1 MAIAAALLRGR
12 PVEITARCAEEGY
25 MVDGFGLMSVM
36 GSDTERFDYINEV
49 NVADK
54 TVLIRA
60 DLNVPYDDN
69 QNITDDNRIRA
80 ILPTVNYCLDSGA
93 KVLLCS
99 HMGRPKGE
107 VVPELSL
114 TPVSKRLGR
123 LLNKDVAM
131 APDCIGDK
139 VRGIVDEMKPGD
151 IVLLENLRF
160 HPEEQMNDEDFAK
173 ELASLCDIYVND
185 AFAVAHRAHASVV
198 GITRFAPVCVA
209 GFLMKNEL
217 LYFYRAMEDPA
228 RPFVAIIGGAKV
240 SSKISAVENL
250 MEVAD
255 KIIIGGAMANTF
267 LKAIYYDIGSQSL
280 VEEELVERARTIM
293 RKARRRGVK
302 FYIPVDCVVADRFDR
317 KAETKITTVQ
327 EVPENWMITD
337 IGPATAALYAE
348 ALTNAKTIIWNGPMG
363 AFEIDAF
370 SRGTYQMVNTVASTY
385 ALTIVGG
392 GDTDVAVHK
401 AGESSRISYI
411 STGGGAFLKLMEGAQ
426 LPGIVALEEHARRQ
440 RLQAEDES

>member
-1 MAIAAALLRGR
+1 
-12 PVEITARCAEEGY
+12 
-25 MVDGFGLMSVM
+25 MVDGFGLISVVAPLE
-36 GSDTERFDYINEV
+36 ERFLYLNEATV
-49 NVADK
+49 KDK

-60 DLNVPYDDN
+60 DLNVPYDEH

-80 ILPTVNYCLDSGA
+80 VLPTINYCLDGGA
-93 KVLLCS
+93 KVVLCS

-107 VVPELSL
+107 PVPELSL
-114 TPVSKRLGR
+114 GPVARRLAR

-131 APDCIGDK
+131 APDCVGPEVK
-139 VRGIVDEMKPGD
+139 RLVEAMKPGD
-151 IVLLENLRF
+151 ILLLENLRF
-160 HPEEQMNDEDFAK
+160 HPEEQMNDDDFAH
-173 ELASLCDIYVND
+173 ELGSLADIYVND
-185 AFAVAHRAHASVV
+185 AFAVAHRGHASVV
-198 GITRFAPVCVA
+198 AITEHVPLCVA

-217 LYFYRAMEDPA
+217 LYFHRAMEDPA
-228 RPFVAIIGGAKV
+228 RPLVAIVGGAKV
-240 SSKISAVENL
+240 SSKISAIENL
-250 MEVAD
+250 LDTAD
-255 KIIIGGAMANTF
+255 KLIIGGAMANTF
-267 LKAIYYDIGSQSL
+267 LKAIYYNIGSQSL
-280 VEEELVERARTIM
+280 VEEELVERARSIM

-337 IGPATAALYAE
+337 IGPATCSLYAE

-370 SRGTYQMVNTVASTY
+370 SRGTYQMVQTVANTY

-392 GDTDVAVHK
+392 GDTDVALHR

-411 STGGGAFLKLMEGAQ
+411 STGGGAFLKLMEGGQ
-426 LPGIVALEEHARRQ
+426 LPGIVALEEHARAHHER
-440 RLQAEDES
+440 EDDV

>member
-1 MAIAAALLRGR
+1 
-12 PVEITARCAEEGY
+12 
-25 MVDGFGLMSVM
+25 
-36 GSDTERFDYINEV
+36 
-49 NVADK
+49 
-54 TVLIRA
+54 
-60 DLNVPYDDN
+60 
-69 QNITDDNRIRA
+69 
-80 ILPTVNYCLDSGA
+80 
-93 KVLLCS
+93 
-99 HMGRPKGE
+99 
-107 VVPELSL
+107 
-114 TPVSKRLGR
+114 
-123 LLNKDVAM
+123 
-131 APDCIGDK
+131 
-139 VRGIVDEMKPGD
+139 
-151 IVLLENLRF
+151 
-160 HPEEQMNDEDFAK
+160 
-173 ELASLCDIYVND
+173 
-185 AFAVAHRAHASVV
+185 
-198 GITRFAPVCVA
+198 
-209 GFLMKNEL
+209 
-217 LYFYRAMEDPA
+217 
-228 RPFVAIIGGAKV
+228 
-240 SSKISAVENL
+240 
-250 MEVAD
+250 
-255 KIIIGGAMANTF
+255 MANTF

-440 RLQAEDES
+440 RMQAEEGS

>member
-1 MAIAAALLRGR
+1 
-12 PVEITARCAEEGY
+12 
-25 MVDGFGLMSVM
+25 MVDGFGLMTVM
-36 GSDTERFDYINEV
+36 SPPEERVHYLNDVVDLNEKKV
-49 NVADK
+49 F
-54 TVLIRA
+54 IRA
-60 DLNVPYDDN
+60 DLNVPYDEN

-80 ILPTVNYCLDSGA
+80 ILPTVNFVLDQGA
-93 KVLLCS
+93 GVILTS

-114 TPVSKRLGR
+114 APVARRLAR
-123 LLNKDVAM
+123 LLNKDVAI
-131 APDCIGDK
+131 APDCIGPETK
-139 VRGIVDEMKPGD
+139 KMVENMKTGD
-151 IVLLENLRF
+151 IILLENLRF
-160 HPEEQMNDEDFAK
+160 HPEEQMNDDDFAR
-173 ELASLCDIYVND
+173 ELATLADIYVND

-198 GITRFAPVCVA
+198 AITHHFDVCVA

-217 LYFYRAMEDPA
+217 LYFHRAMEDPA
-228 RPFVAIIGGAKV
+228 RPLVAIVGGAKI
-240 SSKISAVENL
+240 SSKISAIENL
-250 MEVAD
+250 MDTVD
-255 KIIIGGAMANTF
+255 KLIVGGAMANTF
-267 LKAIYYDIGSQSL
+267 LKAIYYDIGSQSM
-280 VEEELVERARTIM
+280 VEDDLVERARSIM

-337 IGPATAALYAE
+337 IGPATAALFAE
-348 ALTNAKTIIWNGPMG
+348 ALSNAKTIIWNGPMG

-370 SRGTYQMVNTVASTY
+370 SRGTYQMVQTVANTY
-385 ALTIVGG
+385 ALSIVGG

-426 LPGIVALEEHARRQ
+426 LPGIVALEEHARRIAQ
-440 RLQAEDES
+440 KED